1 MSTIPDYNTNPG
13 AFVGWLDGQALD
25 ALPGHKNPKLTE
37 LVELLKG
44 KITISADSSTALS
57 KEQLEKLLAAYLTDP
72 ASINGGWAM
81 GQFQGGQ
88 DAAIAAINGMIER
101 GAKQTPPVTHWTVP
115 EFMLLSL
122 SALTMDRIDDDL
134 ITTFTG
140 VMAFQDNQRKGLRDE
155 LAEMTGELK
164 IYGVIQSEINKV
176 LSAASSQTF
185 NTNFNLLDYKL
196 YGYESQAKF
205 MDGAEYKLL
214 SQIFSDTVA
223 KLQENATNY
232 EQQVASLNKELVRL
246 TAELDKMKS
255 SSDSKGYYVLLDK
268 RNKIQ
273 DVLLPNAESILAL
286 YKAELKRLKNSPSV
300 TVRVFLESDKKK
312 SGAMKNIEGSY
323 SYDKDNN
330 KLGNFSTS
338 VSDRSRPLNDQVS
351 EKTTRLNDVSSRYN
365 AAIEALNRFIQKY
378 DSIMRDILGAI

>member
-1 MSTIPDYNTNPG
+1 
-13 AFVGWLDGQALD
+13 
-25 ALPGHKNPKLTE
+25 
-37 LVELLKG
+37 
-44 KITISADSSTALS
+44 
-57 KEQLEKLLAAYLTDP
+57 
-72 ASINGGWAM
+72 
-81 GQFQGGQ
+81 
-88 DAAIAAINGMIER
+88 
-101 GAKQTPPVTHWTVP
+101 
-115 EFMLLSL
+115 MLLSL

-140 VMAFQDNQRKGLRDE
+140 VMAFQDNQRKGLREE
-155 LAEMTGELK
+155 LAEMTAELK

-196 YGYESQAKF
+196 YGYESLAEF
-205 MDGAEYKLL
+205 MDGSEYKLL
-214 SQIFSDTVA
+214 SKMFTDGSVQKAQQEFTNA
-223 KLQENATNY
+223 KNELEKVTS
-232 EQQVASLNKELVRL
+232 ASLDPKTLGEAKADYERKKANFE
-246 TAELDKMKS
+246 
-255 SSDSKGYYVLLDK
+255 
-268 RNKIQ
+268 KIVATQ
-273 DVLLPNAESILAL
+273 VI
-286 YKAELKRLKNSPSV
+286 
-300 TVRVFLESDKKK
+300 TVKTFLESDQKK
-312 SGAMKNIEGSY
+312 SGAMKNIEASY

>member
-57 KEQLEKLLAAYLTDP
+57 KEPLEKLLAAYLTDP

-88 DAAIAAINGMIER
+88 DAAIAAIKGMIER

-196 YGYESQAKF
+196 YGYQSLAEF
-205 MDGAEYKLL
+205 MDGSEFKLL
-214 SQIFSDTVA
+214 SKMFTDGAVQKAQQDFTNA
-223 KLQENATNY
+223 KNELEKVTS
-232 EQQVASLNKELVRL
+232 ASLDPKTLGEAKADYERKKANFEKIVATQVL
-246 TAELDKMKS
+246 TVK
-255 SSDSKGYYVLLDK
+255 
-268 RNKIQ
+268 
-273 DVLLPNAESILAL
+273 
-286 YKAELKRLKNSPSV
+286 
-300 TVRVFLESDKKK
+300 TFLESEQKK
-312 SGAMKNIEGSY
+312 SGAMKNIEASY

>member
-88 DAAIAAINGMIER
+88 DAAIAAIKGMIER
-101 GAKQTPPVTHWTVP
+101 GEKQTPPVTHWTVP

-196 YGYESQAKF
+196 YGYQSLAEF
-205 MDGAEYKLL
+205 MDGSEFKLL
-214 SQIFSDTVA
+214 SKMFTDGSVQKAQQDFTNA
-223 KLQENATNY
+223 KNELEKVTS
-232 EQQVASLNKELVRL
+232 ASLDPKTLGEAKADYERKKANFE
-246 TAELDKMKS
+246 
-255 SSDSKGYYVLLDK
+255 
-268 RNKIQ
+268 KIVATQ
-273 DVLLPNAESILAL
+273 VI
-286 YKAELKRLKNSPSV
+286 
-300 TVRVFLESDKKK
+300 TVKTFLESEQKK
-312 SGAMKNIEGSY
+312 SGAMKNIEASY

>member
-25 ALPGHKNPKLTE
+25 ALPGHKNPKLSE

-88 DAAIAAINGMIER
+88 DAAIAAIKGMIER

-185 NTNFNLLDYKL
+185 NTDFNLMDYKL
-196 YGYESQAKF
+196 YGYQSQAKF
-205 MDGAEYKLL
+205 MEGAEYKLL
-214 SQIFSDTVA
+214 SKMFTNEQVKKAQQDFSEAESNLNEIIKNQQRHNAGISTGIDINFESYRSELQAVYDSKKAILEQVVA
-223 KLQENATNY
+223 KQRIT
-232 EQQVASLNKELVRL
+232 VKE
-246 TAELDKMKS
+246 
-255 SSDSKGYYVLLDK
+255 
-268 RNKIQ
+268 
-273 DVLLPNAESILAL
+273 
-286 YKAELKRLKNSPSV
+286 
-300 TVRVFLESDKKK
+300 FLESDQKK
-312 SGAMKNIEGSY
+312 SGAMTNIEASY

>member
-88 DAAIAAINGMIER
+88 DAAIAAIKGMIER

-196 YGYESQAKF
+196 YGYQSLAEF
-205 MDGAEYKLL
+205 MDGSEFKLL
-214 SQIFSDTVA
+214 SKMFTDGSVQIAQQDFTNA
-223 KLQENATNY
+223 KNALEKVTS
-232 EQQVASLNKELVRL
+232 ASLDPKTLGE
-246 TAELDKMKS
+246 A
-255 SSDSKGYYVLLDK
+255 
-268 RNKIQ
+268 
-273 DVLLPNAESILAL
+273 
-286 YKAELKRLKNSPSV
+286 KADYERKKANFEKV
-300 TVRVFLESDKKK
+300 VATQVITVKTFLESDQKK
-312 SGAMKNIEGSY
+312 SGAMKNIEASY
-323 SYDKDNN
+323 SYNKDNN

>member
-25 ALPGHKNPKLTE
+25 ALPGHKNPKLSE

-81 GQFQGGQ
+81 GQFRGGQ
-88 DAAIAAINGMIER
+88 DAAIAAIKGMIER

-196 YGYESQAKF
+196 YGYQSLAEF
-205 MDGAEYKLL
+205 MDGSEFKLL
-214 SQIFSDTVA
+214 SKMFTDGSVQKAQQDFTNA
-223 KLQENATNY
+223 KNELEKVTS
-232 EQQVASLNKELVRL
+232 ASLDPKTLGEAKADYERKKANFE
-246 TAELDKMKS
+246 
-255 SSDSKGYYVLLDK
+255 
-268 RNKIQ
+268 KIVATQ
-273 DVLLPNAESILAL
+273 VI
-286 YKAELKRLKNSPSV
+286 
-300 TVRVFLESDKKK
+300 TVKTFLESEQKK
-312 SGAMKNIEGSY
+312 SGAMKNIEASY

>member
-1 MSTIPDYNTNPG
+1 M
-13 AFVGWLDGQALD
+13 
-25 ALPGHKNPKLTE
+25 
-37 LVELLKG
+37 
-44 KITISADSSTALS
+44 
-57 KEQLEKLLAAYLTDP
+57 LAAYLTDP

-88 DAAIAAINGMIER
+88 DAAIAAIKGMIER

-196 YGYESQAKF
+196 YGYQSLAEF
-205 MDGAEYKLL
+205 MDGSEFKLL
-214 SQIFSDTVA
+214 SKMFTDGSVQKAQQDFTNA
-223 KLQENATNY
+223 KNELEKVTS
-232 EQQVASLNKELVRL
+232 ASLDPKTLGEAKADYERKKANFE
-246 TAELDKMKS
+246 
-255 SSDSKGYYVLLDK
+255 
-268 RNKIQ
+268 KIVATQ
-273 DVLLPNAESILAL
+273 VI
-286 YKAELKRLKNSPSV
+286 
-300 TVRVFLESDKKK
+300 TVKTFLESDQKK
-312 SGAMKNIEGSY
+312 SGAMKNIEASY

>member
-88 DAAIAAINGMIER
+88 DAAIAAIKGMIER

-185 NTNFNLLDYKL
+185 KTDFNLMDYKL
-196 YGYESQAKF
+196 YGYQSLAEF
-205 MDGAEYKLL
+205 MDGSEFKLL
-214 SQIFSDTVA
+214 SKMFTDGSVQKAQQDFTNA
-223 KLQENATNY
+223 KNELEKVTS
-232 EQQVASLNKELVRL
+232 ASLDPKTLGEAKADYERKKANFE
-246 TAELDKMKS
+246 
-255 SSDSKGYYVLLDK
+255 
-268 RNKIQ
+268 KIVATQ
-273 DVLLPNAESILAL
+273 VI
-286 YKAELKRLKNSPSV
+286 
-300 TVRVFLESDKKK
+300 TVKTFLESEQKK
-312 SGAMKNIEGSY
+312 SGAMKNIEASY

>member
-1 MSTIPDYNTNPG
+1 MSTIPDYNSNP
-13 AFVGWLDGQALD
+13 AEFMRWLDGQSLD
-25 ALPGHKNPKLTE
+25 KLPGNKNPKLA
-37 LVELLKG
+37 ELLALLEG
-44 KITISADSSTALS
+44 KITISADQPTPLT

-72 ASINGGWAM
+72 ASINGVWAQ
-81 GQFQGGQ
+81 GQFRGGQ
-88 DAAIAAINGMIER
+88 DAAMAAIKGMIER
-101 GAKQTPPVTHWTVP
+101 GEKQTPPVTHWTVP

-140 VMAFQDNQRKGLRDE
+140 VMAFQDNQRKGLREE

-196 YGYESQAKF
+196 YGYQSLAEF
-205 MDGAEYKLL
+205 MDGSEFKLL
-214 SQIFSDTVA
+214 SKMFTDGSVQKAQQDFTNA
-223 KLQENATNY
+223 KNELEKVTS
-232 EQQVASLNKELVRL
+232 ASLDPKTLGEAKADYERKKANFE
-246 TAELDKMKS
+246 
-255 SSDSKGYYVLLDK
+255 
-268 RNKIQ
+268 KIVATQ
-273 DVLLPNAESILAL
+273 VI
-286 YKAELKRLKNSPSV
+286 
-300 TVRVFLESDKKK
+300 TVKTFLESEQKK
-312 SGAMKNIEGSY
+312 SGAMKNIEASY

>member
-72 ASINGGWAM
+72 ASINGVWAQ
-81 GQFQGGQ
+81 GQFRGGQ
-88 DAAIAAINGMIER
+88 GAAIAAIKGMIER

-196 YGYESQAKF
+196 YGYQSLAEF
-205 MDGAEYKLL
+205 MDGSEFKLL
-214 SQIFSDTVA
+214 SKMFTDGSVQKAQQEFTNA
-223 KLQENATNY
+223 KNELKKVTS
-232 EQQVASLNKELVRL
+232 ASLDPKTLGEAKADYERKKANFE
-246 TAELDKMKS
+246 
-255 SSDSKGYYVLLDK
+255 
-268 RNKIQ
+268 KIVATQ
-273 DVLLPNAESILAL
+273 VI
-286 YKAELKRLKNSPSV
+286 
-300 TVRVFLESDKKK
+300 TVKTFLESEQKK
-312 SGAMKNIEGSY
+312 SGAMKNIEASY

>member
-44 KITISADSSTALS
+44 KITISADLPTPLTKA
-57 KEQLEKLLAAYLTDP
+57 QLEKLLAAYLTDP

-81 GQFQGGQ
+81 GQFKGGQ
-88 DAAIAAINGMIER
+88 DAAIAAIKGMIER
-101 GAKQTPPVTHWTVP
+101 GEKQTPPVTHWTIP

-140 VMAFQDNQRKGLRDE
+140 VMMFQDNQRKGLRDE
-155 LAEMTGELK
+155 LTEMNAELK

-196 YGYESQAKF
+196 YGYESLAKF
-205 MDGAEYKLL
+205 MEGGEFKLL
-214 SQIFSDTVA
+214 SKMFSDKQVKKAQQDFTNA
-223 KLQENATNY
+223 KNELEKVMST
-232 EQQVASLNKELVRL
+232 SLNP
-246 TAELDKMKS
+246 
-255 SSDSKGYYVLLDK
+255 
-268 RNKIQ
+268 KIQ
-273 DVLLPNAESILAL
+273 AEAKID
-286 YKAELKRLKNSPSV
+286 YERKKANFEKIV
-300 TVRVFLESDKKK
+300 ATQVITVKTFLESDQKK
-312 SGAMKNIEGSY
+312 SGAMKNIEASY

>member
-88 DAAIAAINGMIER
+88 DAAIASIKGMIER

-196 YGYESQAKF
+196 YGYQSLAEF
-205 MDGAEYKLL
+205 MDGSEFKLL
-214 SQIFSDTVA
+214 SKMFTDGSVQKAQQDFTNA
-223 KLQENATNY
+223 KNELEKVTS
-232 EQQVASLNKELVRL
+232 ASLDPKTLGEAKADYERKKANFE
-246 TAELDKMKS
+246 
-255 SSDSKGYYVLLDK
+255 
-268 RNKIQ
+268 KIVATQ
-273 DVLLPNAESILAL
+273 VI
-286 YKAELKRLKNSPSV
+286 
-300 TVRVFLESDKKK
+300 TVKTFLESDQKK
-312 SGAMKNIEGSY
+312 SGAMKNIEASY

>member
-13 AFVGWLDGQALD
+13 TFVGWLDGQALD

-81 GQFQGGQ
+81 GQFRGGQ
-88 DAAIAAINGMIER
+88 DAAIAAIKGMIER

-196 YGYESQAKF
+196 YGYQSLAEF
-205 MDGAEYKLL
+205 MDGSEFKLL
-214 SQIFSDTVA
+214 SKMFTDGSVQKAQQDFTNA
-223 KLQENATNY
+223 KNELEKVTS
-232 EQQVASLNKELVRL
+232 ASLDPKTLGEAKADYERKKANFE
-246 TAELDKMKS
+246 
-255 SSDSKGYYVLLDK
+255 
-268 RNKIQ
+268 KIVATQ
-273 DVLLPNAESILAL
+273 VI
-286 YKAELKRLKNSPSV
+286 
-300 TVRVFLESDKKK
+300 TVKTFLESDQKK
-312 SGAMKNIEGSY
+312 SGAMKNIEASY

>member
-25 ALPGHKNPKLTE
+25 ALPGNKNPKLTE

-88 DAAIAAINGMIER
+88 DAAIAAIKGMIER
-101 GAKQTPPVTHWTVP
+101 GSKQTPPVTHWTVP

-196 YGYESQAKF
+196 YGYQSLAEF
-205 MDGAEYKLL
+205 MDGSEFKLL
-214 SQIFSDTVA
+214 SKMFTDGSVQKAQQDFTNAKNELEKVTSANLDPKTLGEAKADYERKKANFEKIVATQVITV
-223 KLQENATNY
+223 KT
-232 EQQVASLNKELVRL
+232 
-246 TAELDKMKS
+246 
-255 SSDSKGYYVLLDK
+255 
-268 RNKIQ
+268 
-273 DVLLPNAESILAL
+273 
-286 YKAELKRLKNSPSV
+286 
-300 TVRVFLESDKKK
+300 FLESEQKK
-312 SGAMKNIEGSY
+312 SGAMKNIEASY

>member
-25 ALPGHKNPKLTE
+25 ALPGNKNPKLAE

-44 KITISADSSTALS
+44 KITISTDLPTPLT

-72 ASINGGWAM
+72 ASINGVWAQ
-81 GQFQGGQ
+81 GQFRGGQ
-88 DAAIAAINGMIER
+88 DAAIAAIKGMIER
-101 GAKQTPPVTHWTVP
+101 GSKQTPPVTHWAVP

-214 SQIFSDTVA
+214 SKMFTDEQVKKAQQDVSEAESNLNELIKNQQRHNAGLSTGIAINFESQRSELQAAYDSKKAILERIVA
-223 KLQENATNY
+223 KQH
-232 EQQVASLNKELVRL
+232 
-246 TAELDKMKS
+246 
-255 SSDSKGYYVLLDK
+255 
-268 RNKIQ
+268 I
-273 DVLLPNAESILAL
+273 
-286 YKAELKRLKNSPSV
+286 
-300 TVRVFLESDKKK
+300 TVKDFLESDQKK
-312 SGAMKNIEGSY
+312 SGAMKNIEASY

>member
-44 KITISADSSTALS
+44 KITISADSSTVLS

-88 DAAIAAINGMIER
+88 DAAIAAIKGMIER

-196 YGYESQAKF
+196 YGYQSLAEF
-205 MDGAEYKLL
+205 MDGSEFKLL
-214 SQIFSDTVA
+214 SKMFTDGSVQKAQQDFTNA
-223 KLQENATNY
+223 KNELEKVTS
-232 EQQVASLNKELVRL
+232 ASLDPKTQGEAKADYERKKANFE
-246 TAELDKMKS
+246 
-255 SSDSKGYYVLLDK
+255 
-268 RNKIQ
+268 KIVATQ
-273 DVLLPNAESILAL
+273 VI
-286 YKAELKRLKNSPSV
+286 
-300 TVRVFLESDKKK
+300 TVKTFLESGQKK
-312 SGAMKNIEGSY
+312 SGAMENIEASY
-323 SYDKDNN
+323 SYNKDNN

>member
-72 ASINGGWAM
+72 ASINGVWAQ
-81 GQFQGGQ
+81 GQFRGGQ
-88 DAAIAAINGMIER
+88 DAAIAAIKGMIER
-101 GAKQTPPVTHWTVP
+101 GEKQTPPVTHWTVP
-115 EFMLLSL
+115 EFMLFSL

-155 LAEMTGELK
+155 LAEMTAELK
-164 IYGVIQSEINKV
+164 IYGVIQSEINKK
-176 LSAASSQTF
+176 LSEASDKPTF

-196 YGYESQAKF
+196 YGYQSLAKF
-205 MDGAEYKLL
+205 LDGAEFKLL
-214 SQIFSDTVA
+214 SKMFTDELVKNALQEFTNAKNALEKVKSASLDPNTLGEASAAYERKKANLEQIVA
-223 KLQENATNY
+223 K
-232 EQQVASLNKELVRL
+232 QV
-246 TAELDKMKS
+246 
-255 SSDSKGYYVLLDK
+255 
-268 RNKIQ
+268 I
-273 DVLLPNAESILAL
+273 
-286 YKAELKRLKNSPSV
+286 
-300 TVRVFLESDKKK
+300 TVKTFLESGQKK
-312 SGAMKNIEGSY
+312 SGAMENIEASY
-323 SYDKDNN
+323 SYNKDNN

>member
-88 DAAIAAINGMIER
+88 DAAIAAIKGMIER
-101 GAKQTPPVTHWTVP
+101 GVKQTPPVTHWTVP

-196 YGYESQAKF
+196 YGYQSLAEF
-205 MDGAEYKLL
+205 MDGSEFKLL
-214 SQIFSDTVA
+214 SKMFTDGAVQKAQQDFTNA
-223 KLQENATNY
+223 KNELEKVTS
-232 EQQVASLNKELVRL
+232 ASLDPKTLGE
-246 TAELDKMKS
+246 A
-255 SSDSKGYYVLLDK
+255 
-268 RNKIQ
+268 
-273 DVLLPNAESILAL
+273 
-286 YKAELKRLKNSPSV
+286 KADYERKKANFERIV
-300 TVRVFLESDKKK
+300 ATQVITVKTFLESDQKK
-312 SGAMKNIEGSY
+312 SGAMKNIEASY

>member
-1 MSTIPDYNTNPG
+1 MSTIPDYNTSPG

-88 DAAIAAINGMIER
+88 DAAIAAIKGMIER

-140 VMAFQDNQRKGLRDE
+140 VMAFQDNQRKGLREE
-155 LAEMTGELK
+155 LAEMTAELK

-176 LSAASSQTF
+176 LSATSSQTF
-185 NTNFNLLDYKL
+185 NTDFNLMDYKL
-196 YGYESQAKF
+196 YGYQSQAKF
-205 MDGAEYKLL
+205 MEGAEYKLL
-214 SQIFSDTVA
+214 SKMFTDEQVKKAQQDFSEAESNLNELIKNQQRHNSGISAGIDINFESYRSELQAAYDSKKAILEQVVA
-223 KLQENATNY
+223 KQRIT
-232 EQQVASLNKELVRL
+232 VKE
-246 TAELDKMKS
+246 
-255 SSDSKGYYVLLDK
+255 
-268 RNKIQ
+268 
-273 DVLLPNAESILAL
+273 
-286 YKAELKRLKNSPSV
+286 
-300 TVRVFLESDKKK
+300 FLESDLKK
-312 SGAMKNIEGSY
+312 SGAMTNIEASY

>member
-88 DAAIAAINGMIER
+88 DAAIAAIKGMIER
-101 GAKQTPPVTHWTVP
+101 GEKQTPPVTHWTVP

-185 NTNFNLLDYKL
+185 NTDFNLLDYKL
-196 YGYESQAKF
+196 YGYQSQAKF
-205 MDGAEYKLL
+205 MEGAEYKLL
-214 SQIFSDTVA
+214 SKMFTDEQVKKAQQDFT
-223 KLQENATNY
+223 NADN
-232 EQQVASLNKELVRL
+232 
-246 TAELDKMKS
+246 
-255 SSDSKGYYVLLDK
+255 
-268 RNKIQ
+268 
-273 DVLLPNAESILAL
+273 
-286 YKAELKRLKNSPSV
+286 ELKRLNAILEPLRSGRAGFISSEVIEAAEKLDGAQAEYDSKKAILEQV
-300 TVRVFLESDKKK
+300 VAKQRITVKEFLESDQKK
-312 SGAMKNIEGSY
+312 SGAMKNIEASY

>member
-81 GQFQGGQ
+81 GQFRGGQ
-88 DAAIAAINGMIER
+88 DAAIAAIKGMIER

-196 YGYESQAKF
+196 YGYQSLAEF
-205 MDGAEYKLL
+205 MDGSEFKLL
-214 SQIFSDTVA
+214 SKMFTDGSVQKAQQDFTNA
-223 KLQENATNY
+223 KNELEKLTS
-232 EQQVASLNKELVRL
+232 ASLDPKTLGEAKADYERKKANFE
-246 TAELDKMKS
+246 
-255 SSDSKGYYVLLDK
+255 
-268 RNKIQ
+268 KIVATQ
-273 DVLLPNAESILAL
+273 VI
-286 YKAELKRLKNSPSV
+286 
-300 TVRVFLESDKKK
+300 TVKTFLESDQKK
-312 SGAMKNIEGSY
+312 SGAMTNIEASY

>member
-44 KITISADSSTALS
+44 KITISADSSTALI

-88 DAAIAAINGMIER
+88 DAAIAAIKGMIER

-196 YGYESQAKF
+196 YGYQSLAEF
-205 MDGAEYKLL
+205 MDGSEFKLL
-214 SQIFSDTVA
+214 SKMFTDGSVQKAQQDFTNA
-223 KLQENATNY
+223 KNELEKVTS
-232 EQQVASLNKELVRL
+232 ASLDPKTLGEAKADYEREKANFE
-246 TAELDKMKS
+246 
-255 SSDSKGYYVLLDK
+255 
-268 RNKIQ
+268 KIVATQ
-273 DVLLPNAESILAL
+273 VI
-286 YKAELKRLKNSPSV
+286 
-300 TVRVFLESDKKK
+300 TVKTFLESEQKK
-312 SGAMKNIEGSY
+312 SGAMKNIEASY
-323 SYDKDNN
+323 SYNKDNN

>member
-44 KITISADSSTALS
+44 KITISADSSTALT

-88 DAAIAAINGMIER
+88 DAAIAAIKGMIER
-101 GAKQTPPVTHWTVP
+101 GVKQTPPVTHWTVP

-140 VMAFQDNQRKGLRDE
+140 VMAFQDNQRKGLREE
-155 LAEMTGELK
+155 LAEMTAELK
-164 IYGVIQSEINKV
+164 IYGVIQSEINKK
-176 LSAASSQTF
+176 LSEASDKPTF

-205 MDGAEYKLL
+205 LDGAEFKLL
-214 SQIFSDTVA
+214 SKMFTDDLVKNA
-223 KLQENATNY
+223 LQEFTNAKNAL
-232 EQQVASLNKELVRL
+232 EKVKSASL
-246 TAELDKMKS
+246 
-255 SSDSKGYYVLLDK
+255 DSKTLGEASAAYERK
-268 RNKIQ
+268 
-273 DVLLPNAESILAL
+273 
-286 YKAELKRLKNSPSV
+286 KANLEQIV
-300 TVRVFLESDKKK
+300 ATQVITVKTFLESGQKK
-312 SGAMKNIEGSY
+312 SGAMKNIEASY

>member
-88 DAAIAAINGMIER
+88 DAAIAAIKGMIER

-196 YGYESQAKF
+196 YGYQSLAEF
-205 MDGAEYKLL
+205 MDGSEFKLL
-214 SQIFSDTVA
+214 SKMFTDGAVQKAQQDFTNA
-223 KLQENATNY
+223 KNELEKVTS
-232 EQQVASLNKELVRL
+232 ASLDPKTLGEAKADYERKKANFEKIVATQVL
-246 TAELDKMKS
+246 TVK
-255 SSDSKGYYVLLDK
+255 
-268 RNKIQ
+268 
-273 DVLLPNAESILAL
+273 
-286 YKAELKRLKNSPSV
+286 
-300 TVRVFLESDKKK
+300 TFLESEQKK
-312 SGAMKNIEGSY
+312 SGAMKNIEASY

>member
-88 DAAIAAINGMIER
+88 EAAIAAIKGMIER
-101 GAKQTPPVTHWTVP
+101 GEKQTPPVTHWTVP

-196 YGYESQAKF
+196 YGYQSLAEF
-205 MDGAEYKLL
+205 MDGSEFKLL
-214 SQIFSDTVA
+214 SKMFTDGSVQKAQQDFTNA
-223 KLQENATNY
+223 KNELEKVTS
-232 EQQVASLNKELVRL
+232 ASLDPKTLGEAKADYERKKANFE
-246 TAELDKMKS
+246 
-255 SSDSKGYYVLLDK
+255 
-268 RNKIQ
+268 KIVATQ
-273 DVLLPNAESILAL
+273 VI
-286 YKAELKRLKNSPSV
+286 
-300 TVRVFLESDKKK
+300 TVKTFLESDQKK
-312 SGAMKNIEGSY
+312 SGAMKNIEASY

>member
-57 KEQLEKLLAAYLTDP
+57 KAQLEKLLAAYLTDP

-81 GQFQGGQ
+81 GQFWGGQ
-88 DAAIAAINGMIER
+88 DAAIAAIKGMIER

-196 YGYESQAKF
+196 YGYQSQAKF
-205 MDGAEYKLL
+205 MEGAEYKLL
-214 SQIFSDTVA
+214 SRMSPEIVA
-223 KLQENATNY
+223 L
-232 EQQVASLNKELVRL
+232 R
-246 TAELDKMKS
+246 AELANQESELAEAIEHFVRKQGLTPQEAEVQVS
-255 SSDSKGYYVLLDK
+255 GNRVLIAQTRERLVKLERDASVSV
-268 RNKIQ
+268 KI
-273 DVLLPNAESILAL
+273 
-286 YKAELKRLKNSPSV
+286 
-300 TVRVFLESDKKK
+300 FLESGEKK
-312 SGAMKNIEGSY
+312 SGAMKNIEASY

>member
-88 DAAIAAINGMIER
+88 DAAIAAIKGMIER
-101 GAKQTPPVTHWTVP
+101 GEKQTPPVTHWTVP

-185 NTNFNLLDYKL
+185 NTNFNLMDYKL

-214 SQIFSDTVA
+214 SKMFTDEQVKKAQQDVSEAESNLNELIKNQQRHNAGLSTGIAINFESQRSELQAAYDSKKAILERIVA
-223 KLQENATNY
+223 KQH
-232 EQQVASLNKELVRL
+232 
-246 TAELDKMKS
+246 
-255 SSDSKGYYVLLDK
+255 
-268 RNKIQ
+268 I
-273 DVLLPNAESILAL
+273 
-286 YKAELKRLKNSPSV
+286 
-300 TVRVFLESDKKK
+300 TVKDFLESDQKK
-312 SGAMKNIEGSY
+312 SGAMKNIEASY

>member
-88 DAAIAAINGMIER
+88 DAAIAAIKGMIER
-101 GAKQTPPVTHWTVP
+101 GEKQAPPVTHWTVP

-140 VMAFQDNQRKGLRDE
+140 VMAFQDNQRKGLREE
-155 LAEMTGELK
+155 LAEMTAELK

-185 NTNFNLLDYKL
+185 NTDFNLMDYKL
-196 YGYESQAKF
+196 YGYQSQAKF
-205 MDGAEYKLL
+205 MEGAEYKLL
-214 SQIFSDTVA
+214 SKMFTDEQVKKAQQDFT
-223 KLQENATNY
+223 NADN
-232 EQQVASLNKELVRL
+232 
-246 TAELDKMKS
+246 
-255 SSDSKGYYVLLDK
+255 
-268 RNKIQ
+268 
-273 DVLLPNAESILAL
+273 
-286 YKAELKRLKNSPSV
+286 ELKRLNAILEPIRSGLAGSISSEVIEAGEKLDGAQAEYDSKKAILEQVVANQRI
-300 TVRVFLESDKKK
+300 TVKEFLESDQKK
-312 SGAMKNIEGSY
+312 SGAMKNIEASY
-323 SYDKDNN
+323 SYNKDNN

>member
-25 ALPGHKNPKLTE
+25 ALPGNKNPKLTE

-88 DAAIAAINGMIER
+88 DAAIAAIKGMIER

-176 LSAASSQTF
+176 LSAASSHTF

-196 YGYESQAKF
+196 YGYQSLAEF
-205 MDGAEYKLL
+205 MDGSEFKLL
-214 SQIFSDTVA
+214 SKMFTDGSVQKVQQDFTNAKNELEKVTSANLDPKTLGEAKADYERKKANFEKIVATQVITV
-223 KLQENATNY
+223 KT
-232 EQQVASLNKELVRL
+232 
-246 TAELDKMKS
+246 
-255 SSDSKGYYVLLDK
+255 
-268 RNKIQ
+268 
-273 DVLLPNAESILAL
+273 
-286 YKAELKRLKNSPSV
+286 
-300 TVRVFLESDKKK
+300 FLESEQKK
-312 SGAMKNIEGSY
+312 SGAMKNIEASY

>member
-72 ASINGGWAM
+72 ASINGDWAM

-88 DAAIAAINGMIER
+88 DAAIAAIKGMIER

-185 NTNFNLLDYKL
+185 NTNFNLMDYKL

-214 SQIFSDTVA
+214 SKMFTDEQVKKAQQDVSEAESNLNELIKNQQRHNAGLSTGIAINFESQRSELQAAYDSKKAILERIVA
-223 KLQENATNY
+223 KQH
-232 EQQVASLNKELVRL
+232 
-246 TAELDKMKS
+246 
-255 SSDSKGYYVLLDK
+255 
-268 RNKIQ
+268 I
-273 DVLLPNAESILAL
+273 
-286 YKAELKRLKNSPSV
+286 
-300 TVRVFLESDKKK
+300 TVKDFLESDQKK
-312 SGAMKNIEGSY
+312 SGAMKNIEASY

>member
-44 KITISADSSTALS
+44 KVTISADSSTALS

-88 DAAIAAINGMIER
+88 DAAIAAIKGMIER

-196 YGYESQAKF
+196 YGYQSLAEF
-205 MDGAEYKLL
+205 MDGSEFKLL
-214 SQIFSDTVA
+214 SKMFTDGSVQKAQQDFTNA
-223 KLQENATNY
+223 KNELEKVTS
-232 EQQVASLNKELVRL
+232 ASLDPKTLGEAKADYERKKANFE
-246 TAELDKMKS
+246 
-255 SSDSKGYYVLLDK
+255 
-268 RNKIQ
+268 KIVATQ
-273 DVLLPNAESILAL
+273 VI
-286 YKAELKRLKNSPSV
+286 
-300 TVRVFLESDKKK
+300 TVKTFLESDQKK
-312 SGAMKNIEGSY
+312 SGAMKNIEASY

>member
-44 KITISADSSTALS
+44 KITISADSSTALT

-72 ASINGGWAM
+72 ASINGVWAQ
-81 GQFQGGQ
+81 GQFRGGQ
-88 DAAIAAINGMIER
+88 DAAIAAIKGMIER
-101 GAKQTPPVTHWTVP
+101 GEKQTPPVTHWTVP

-176 LSAASSQTF
+176 LSAASNQTF

-196 YGYESQAKF
+196 YGYQSLAEF
-205 MDGAEYKLL
+205 MDGSEFKLL
-214 SQIFSDTVA
+214 SKMFTDELVKNA
-223 KLQENATNY
+223 LQEFTNAKNAL
-232 EQQVASLNKELVRL
+232 EKVKSASLDPKTLGEASAAYERKKANFE
-246 TAELDKMKS
+246 
-255 SSDSKGYYVLLDK
+255 
-268 RNKIQ
+268 KIVATQ
-273 DVLLPNAESILAL
+273 VI
-286 YKAELKRLKNSPSV
+286 
-300 TVRVFLESDKKK
+300 TVKTFLESDQKK
-312 SGAMKNIEGSY
+312 SGAMKNIEASY

>member
-1 MSTIPDYNTNPG
+1 MRTIPDYNTNPG

-44 KITISADSSTALS
+44 KVTISVDSSTALS

-88 DAAIAAINGMIER
+88 DAAIAAIKGMIER

-196 YGYESQAKF
+196 YGYQSLAEF
-205 MDGAEYKLL
+205 MDGSEFKLL
-214 SQIFSDTVA
+214 SKMFTDGSVQKAQQDFTNA
-223 KLQENATNY
+223 KNELEKVTS
-232 EQQVASLNKELVRL
+232 ASLDPKTLGEAKADYERKKANFE
-246 TAELDKMKS
+246 
-255 SSDSKGYYVLLDK
+255 
-268 RNKIQ
+268 KIVATQ
-273 DVLLPNAESILAL
+273 VI
-286 YKAELKRLKNSPSV
+286 
-300 TVRVFLESDKKK
+300 TVKTFLESEQKK
-312 SGAMKNIEGSY
+312 SGAMKNIEASY

>member
-88 DAAIAAINGMIER
+88 DAAIAAIKGMIER

-196 YGYESQAKF
+196 YGYQSLAEF
-205 MDGAEYKLL
+205 MDGSEFKLL
-214 SQIFSDTVA
+214 SKMFTDGAVQKAQQDFTNAKNELEKVTSANLDPKTLGEAKADYERKKANFEKIVATQVITV
-223 KLQENATNY
+223 KT
-232 EQQVASLNKELVRL
+232 
-246 TAELDKMKS
+246 
-255 SSDSKGYYVLLDK
+255 
-268 RNKIQ
+268 
-273 DVLLPNAESILAL
+273 
-286 YKAELKRLKNSPSV
+286 
-300 TVRVFLESDKKK
+300 FLESDQKK
-312 SGAMKNIEGSY
+312 SGAMKNIEASY

>member
-88 DAAIAAINGMIER
+88 DAAIAAIKGMIER

-140 VMAFQDNQRKGLRDE
+140 VMAFQDNQRKGLRDD

-185 NTNFNLLDYKL
+185 NTDFNLMDYKL

-214 SQIFSDTVA
+214 SKMFTDEQVKKAQQDFTNAKNELEKAKSDTFKILIAPQLLEEAQSEYDSKKAILEQVVA
-223 KLQENATNY
+223 KQRIT
-232 EQQVASLNKELVRL
+232 VKE
-246 TAELDKMKS
+246 
-255 SSDSKGYYVLLDK
+255 
-268 RNKIQ
+268 
-273 DVLLPNAESILAL
+273 
-286 YKAELKRLKNSPSV
+286 
-300 TVRVFLESDKKK
+300 FLESDQKK
-312 SGAMKNIEGSY
+312 SGAMTNIEASY